1 MKKSILTH
9 DLPTRTADLTADN
22 ALQAISK
29 LAADSA
35 HDALAQLGAEST
47 VELAFAT
54 LECYFTLIYSAA
66 CPLLEAA
73 ESISLRIDTVRRIL
87 ASCGIEF
94 DTTILAQK
102 R

>member
-1 MKKSILTH
+1 MKKRILTH

-35 HDALAQLGAEST
+35 HDALAQLGVQGT

-66 CPLLEAA
+66 CPMLEAA
-73 ESISLRIDTVRRIL
+73 DSVRLRIDTVRRIL
-87 ASCGIEF
+87 SSCGIEF